1 MRRVALLAAVSA
13 TAVLLL
19 VPSGSSAAGVI
30 SALSV
35 DPSQVRDGATATGTV
50 TLAFPDAAD
59 TTVLLFSSDTSVAT
73 APSSVVVPAGS
84 QSATFPISTNAA
96 APPTIVQITAWVGN
110 TPRSANLSVNP
121 ARPAGPS
128 LSAVSVTPSTLTG
141 GSPATGTVT
150 FTAATPEGANVQL
163 STSNPA
169 LVQVPSEQVISKGNA
184 SNAFPVTTSAVSADT
199 TVTITAKWFNLTRT
213 TTITLTP
220 GPPAA
225 ADKVAIQTATWKKGL
240 LTIKATS
247 TNPNAILSVFSSA
260 GNFMFELTNNGGG
273 KFSDQRGFV
282 TNPERIEVRSNL
294 GGSASAV
301 LTS

>member
-1 MRRVALLAAVSA
+1 MRRLALLAALSA
-13 TAVLLL
+13 AAVVLLL
-19 VPSGSSAAGVI
+19 PAGSSAAGII
-30 SALSV
+30 SSLSV

-50 TLAFPDAAD
+50 TVAFPDPD
-59 TTVLLFSSDTSVAT
+59 PTNVLLFSGDTSVAT
-73 APSSVVVPAGS
+73 VPASVTVPAGAT
-84 QSATFPISTNAA
+84 SATFPIATNAA

-128 LSAVSVTPSTLTG
+128 LSAVSLIPRTVTGS
-141 GSPATGTVT
+141 SPATGTVT
-150 FTAATPEGANVQL
+150 FTGPTDGANVQL

-169 LVQVPSEQVISKGNA
+169 LVQVPAETVVNQGKASK
-184 SNAFPVTTSAVSADT
+184 AFPVTTAAVSATT
-199 TVTITAKWFNLTRT
+199 TVTITAKWFDLTRT

-225 ADKVAIQTATWKKGL
+225 PDKVAIQTATWKKGL

-260 GNFMFELTNNGGG
+260 GSFMFELTNNGGG
-273 KFSDQRGFV
+273 RFSDQRGFV
-282 TNPERIEVRSNL
+282 TNPERIQVRSNL

>member
-1 MRRVALLAAVSA
+1 MRRLVLLVALSATAALLALPTGA
-13 TAVLLL
+13 L
-19 VPSGSSAAGVI
+19 AAGSI
-30 SALSV
+30 SGLSV
-35 DPSQVRDGATATGTV
+35 DPSQVSGGATSTGTV
-50 TLAFPDAAD
+50 TLAFPDPGP
-59 TTVLLFSSDTSVAT
+59 TNVLLFSSDTSVAT
-73 APSSVVVPAGS
+73 VPSSVTVPAGA

-96 APPTIVQITAWVGN
+96 APPTIVQITAWTGN

-121 ARPAGPS
+121 ARPPGPS
-128 LSAVSVTPSTLTG
+128 LSAVSVIPKTLTG
-141 GSPATGTVT
+141 ASPATGTIT
-150 FTAATPEGANVQL
+150 FTGATDGANVQL
-163 STSNPA
+163 SSSNPA
-169 LVQVPSEQVISKGNA
+169 LVQVPAERVVNQGKA
-184 SNAFPVTTSAVSADT
+184 SAAFPVTTKAVSANT
-199 TVTITAKWFNLTRT
+199 TVTITAKWFDITRT

-225 ADKVAIQTATWKKGL
+225 PDKVAIQTATWKRGL

-273 KFSDQRGFV
+273 RFSDQRGFV
-282 TNPERIEVRSNL
+282 DNPRQIQVRSNL